1 MKNIIKI
8 GNRKIGEKFKPF
20 IICELGINH
29 NGSLKLAKKM
39 VDLAIKSGADA
50 IKNQSHILDKE
61 MIPEAKKIKPPN
73 AKSSIYEVIK
83 KNLMTFENEKKLKK
97 YVKKK
102 KIIYLSTPF
111 SLEAA
116 RQLNNI
122 KVKAFKIGSG
132 ECNNTPLIKEITKFK
147 KPIILSTGM
156 NDIKSIKKSVN
167 ILKKSK
173 AQFALLHCISEYPAD
188 TKRLNLDFIN
198 VLKKTFPNVV
208 IGYSDHSLGIIPS
221 ISAISK
227 GALIIEKHFTDTK
240 KRSGPDIVCSMDPQ
254 ELKLL
259 KKASIEIFYSNG
271 KNKKISKIEKK
282 TAKFAFSSVVSIK
295 DIYPGEMLS
304 KKNIWVKRP
313 GTGHFKAS
321 SYYKLLGK
329 KAKKLILKNNFIK
342 KNDI

>member
-50 IKNQSHILDKE
+50 IKNQSHILDEE
-61 MIPEAKKIKPPN
+61 MIPEAKKIIPTN
-73 AKSSIYEVIK
+73 AKSSIYNVIK

-97 YVKKK
+97 YVEKKK
-102 KIIYLSTPF
+102 RIYLSTPF

-198 VLKKTFPNVV
+198 VLKKIFPNVV

-254 ELKLL
+254 ELELL

-295 DIYPGEMLS
+295 DIYPGEMLD

>member
-8 GNRKIGEKFKPF
+8 GNRKIGEKFNPF
-20 IICELGINH
+20 IVCELGINH

-61 MIPEAKKIKPPN
+61 MIPEAKKIKPEN
-73 AKSSIYEVIK
+73 AKSSIYDVIK

-97 YVKKK
+97 YVEKKK
-102 KIIYLSTPF
+102 RIYLSTPF

-116 RQLNNI
+116 KQLNRI

-156 NDIKSIKKSVN
+156 NDIKSIKQSVN

-173 AQFALLHCISEYPAD
+173 VQFALLHCISEYPAD
-188 TKRLNLDFIN
+188 TKKLNLDFIN

-240 KRSGPDIVCSMDPQ
+240 KRSGPDIICSMDPQ
-254 ELKLL
+254 ELRLL
-259 KKASIEIFYSNG
+259 KKASMEIFYSNG

-295 DIYPGEMLS
+295 DIYPSEMLS

>member
-50 IKNQSHILDKE
+50 IKNQSHILDEE
-61 MIPEAKKIKPPN
+61 MIPEAKKIKPTN
-73 AKSSIYEVIK
+73 AKSSIYDVIK

-97 YVKKK
+97 YVEKKK
-102 KIIYLSTPF
+102 RIYLSTPF

-116 RQLNNI
+116 RQLNSI

-156 NDIKSIKKSVN
+156 NDIKSIKESVN

-173 AQFALLHCISEYPAD
+173 VQFALLHCISEYPAD
-188 TKRLNLDFIN
+188 TKKLNLDFIN

-240 KRSGPDIVCSMDPQ
+240 KRSGPDIICSMDPQ
-254 ELKLL
+254 ELRLL
-259 KKASIEIFYSNG
+259 KKASMEIFYSNG

-295 DIYPGEMLS
+295 DIYPGQIFS

>member
-1 MKNIIKI
+1 
-8 GNRKIGEKFKPF
+8 
-20 IICELGINH
+20 
-29 NGSLKLAKKM
+29 
-39 VDLAIKSGADA
+39 
-50 IKNQSHILDKE
+50 
-61 MIPEAKKIKPPN
+61 
-73 AKSSIYEVIK
+73 
-83 KNLMTFENEKKLKK
+83 
-97 YVKKK
+97 
-102 KIIYLSTPF
+102 
-111 SLEAA
+111 
-116 RQLNNI
+116 
-122 KVKAFKIGSG
+122 
-132 ECNNTPLIKEITKFK
+132 
-147 KPIILSTGM
+147 M

-254 ELKLL
+254 ELRLL

-321 SYYKLLGK
+321 NYYKLLGK

>member
-29 NGSLKLAKKM
+29 GGSLKLAKKM
-39 VDLAIKSGADA
+39 VDLAIKSGAEA
-50 IKNQSHILDKE
+50 IKNQSHILDEE
-61 MIPEAKKIKPPN
+61 MIPEAKKIKPTN
-73 AKSSIYEVIK
+73 AKSSIYDVIK

-97 YVKKK
+97 YVEKKK
-102 KIIYLSTPF
+102 RIYLSTPF

-116 RQLNNI
+116 RQLNSI

-254 ELKLL
+254 ELRLL
-259 KKASIEIFYSNG
+259 KKASMEIFYSNG

>member
-50 IKNQSHILDKE
+50 IKNQSHILDEE
-61 MIPEAKKIKPPN
+61 MIPEAKKIIPTN
-73 AKSSIYEVIK
+73 AKSSIYNVIK

-97 YVKKK
+97 YVEKKK
-102 KIIYLSTPF
+102 RIYLSTPF

-198 VLKKTFPNVV
+198 VLKKIFPNVV

-254 ELKLL
+254 ELELL

>member
-50 IKNQSHILDKE
+50 IKNQSHILDEE
-61 MIPEAKKIKPPN
+61 MIPEAKKIKPTN
-73 AKSSIYEVIK
+73 AKSSIYDVIK
-83 KNLMTFENEKKLKK
+83 KNLMTFEDEKKLKK
-97 YVKKK
+97 YVEKKK
-102 KIIYLSTPF
+102 RIYLSTPF

-173 AQFALLHCISEYPAD
+173 TRFALLHCISEYPAD

-254 ELKLL
+254 ELRLL
-259 KKASIEIFYSNG
+259 KKASMEIFYSNG

-321 SYYKLLGK
+321 DYYKLLGK

>member
-50 IKNQSHILDKE
+50 IKNQSHILDEE
-61 MIPEAKKIKPPN
+61 MIPEAKKIIPTN
-73 AKSSIYEVIK
+73 AKSSIYNVIK

-97 YVKKK
+97 YVEKKK
-102 KIIYLSTPF
+102 RIYLSTPF

-116 RQLNNI
+116 RQLNKI

-156 NDIKSIKKSVN
+156 NDIKSIKESVN

-173 AQFALLHCISEYPAD
+173 VQFALLHCISEYPAG

-254 ELKLL
+254 ELELL

>member
-50 IKNQSHILDKE
+50 IKNQSHILDEE
-61 MIPEAKKIKPPN
+61 MIPEAKKIIPTN
-73 AKSSIYEVIK
+73 AKSSIYDVIK

-97 YVKKK
+97 YVEKKK
-102 KIIYLSTPF
+102 RIYLSTPF

-254 ELKLL
+254 ELELL

-295 DIYPGEMLS
+295 DIHPGEMLS

>member
-50 IKNQSHILDKE
+50 IKNQSHILDEE
-61 MIPEAKKIKPPN
+61 MIPEAKKIKPTN
-73 AKSSIYEVIK
+73 AKSSIYDVIK
-83 KNLMTFENEKKLKK
+83 KNLMTFEDEKKLKK
-97 YVKKK
+97 YVEKKK
-102 KIIYLSTPF
+102 RIYLSTPF

-254 ELKLL
+254 ELELL

-321 SYYKLLGK
+321 DYYKLLGK
-329 KAKKLILKNNFIK
+329 KTKKLILKNNFIK

>member
-50 IKNQSHILDKE
+50 IKNQSHILDEE
-61 MIPEAKKIKPPN
+61 MIPEAKKIIPTN
-73 AKSSIYEVIK
+73 AKSSIYDVIK

-97 YVKKK
+97 YVEKKK
-102 KIIYLSTPF
+102 RIYLSTPF

-116 RQLNNI
+116 RQLNSI

-198 VLKKTFPNVV
+198 VLKKIFPNVV

-329 KAKKLILKNNFIK
+329 KTKKLILKNNFIK

>member
-29 NGSLKLAKKM
+29 GGSLKLAKKM

-50 IKNQSHILDKE
+50 IKNQSHILDEE
-61 MIPEAKKIKPPN
+61 MIPEAKKIKPTN
-73 AKSSIYEVIK
+73 AKSSIYDVIK

-97 YVKKK
+97 YVEKKK
-102 KIIYLSTPF
+102 RIYLSTPF

-116 RQLNNI
+116 RQLNSI

-156 NDIKSIKKSVN
+156 NDIKSIKESVK

-173 AQFALLHCISEYPAD
+173 VQFALLHCISEYPAD

-254 ELKLL
+254 ELRLL

-321 SYYKLLGK
+321 DYYKLLGK

>member
-50 IKNQSHILDKE
+50 IKNQSHILDEE
-61 MIPEAKKIKPPN
+61 MIPEAKKIIPTN
-73 AKSSIYEVIK
+73 AKSSIYNVIK

-97 YVKKK
+97 YVEKKK
-102 KIIYLSTPF
+102 RIYLSTPF

-198 VLKKTFPNVV
+198 VLKKTFSNVV

-313 GTGHFKAS
+313 GTGYFKAS
-321 SYYKLLGK
+321 DYYKLLGK

>member
-8 GNRKIGEKFKPF
+8 GNRKIGKKFKPF
-20 IICELGINH
+20 IISELGINH

-39 VDLAIKSGADA
+39 VDLAIKSGAEA
-50 IKNQSHILDKE
+50 IKNQSHILDEE
-61 MIPEAKKIKPPN
+61 MIPEAKKIKPTN
-73 AKSSIYEVIK
+73 AKSSIYDVIK

-97 YVKKK
+97 YVEKKK
-102 KIIYLSTPF
+102 RIYLSTPF

-116 RQLNNI
+116 RQLNSI

-132 ECNNTPLIKEITKFK
+132 ECNNTPLIKEMTKFK
-147 KPIILSTGM
+147 RPIISSTGM

-198 VLKKTFPNVV
+198 VLKKTFSNVV

-254 ELKLL
+254 ELELL

-295 DIYPGEMLS
+295 DIYPGQIFS

>member
-29 NGSLKLAKKM
+29 GGSLKLAKKM

-50 IKNQSHILDKE
+50 IKNQSHILDEE
-61 MIPEAKKIKPPN
+61 MIPEAKKIIPTN
-73 AKSSIYEVIK
+73 AKSSIYDVIK

-97 YVKKK
+97 YVEKKK
-102 KIIYLSTPF
+102 RIYLSTPF

-254 ELKLL
+254 ELRLL
-259 KKASIEIFYSNG
+259 KKASMEIFYSNG

>member
-29 NGSLKLAKKM
+29 DGSLKLAKKM

-61 MIPEAKKIKPPN
+61 MIPEAKKIKPTN
-73 AKSSIYEVIK
+73 AKSSIYDVIK

-97 YVKKK
+97 YVEKKK
-102 KIIYLSTPF
+102 RIYLSTPF

-173 AQFALLHCISEYPAD
+173 VQFALLHCISEYPAD

-254 ELKLL
+254 ELELL